1 MSRRSTNRKASIQL
15 DNDEFDEYKRNV
27 GPFSSDRRLY
37 SPHKDPIAYISKST
51 AEMQTKKSLTE
62 TDFVPRASG
71 KLYDPYSDQMINSW
85 PETSYGQMQRAIEN
99 SEVKSRDSKHLRTKS
114 ANGLLMTIGTA
125 KDKEIASKETT
136 RQDSNMRALKS
147 LTKELVQL
155 EKTVSDAS
163 SRFTKYINDDNSDSV
178 INIHD
183 ESFWQKKI
191 TLHLS

>member
-15 DNDEFDEYKRNV
+15 DNDEFDEYKRDV
-27 GPFSSDRRLY
+27 GPFSSNRRLY
-37 SPHKDPIAYISKST
+37 SPHKDYISKST
-51 AEMQTKKSLTE
+51 TEIQTKKSLTE
-62 TDFVPRASG
+62 NDFVPRASG
-71 KLYDPYSDQMINSW
+71 KLYDPYTDQMTNSW
-85 PETSYGQMQRAIEN
+85 SETSYGQMQRVIVEN

-114 ANGLLMTIGTA
+114 ANELLMTIGTA

-136 RQDSNMRALKS
+136 RQDPNMRALKL